1 MKVFEIDDKRFDI
14 ALELFSEG
22 KHFNFNDICFLL
34 YKENKTLEIYAISKW
49 QFQNLNEQKA
59 LEDIERGKNTCD
71 YLIANS
77 KKFAELIKTYK
88 LRFSV
93 IEDDGKCSFEVCYWS
108 NNKLVWK

>member
-1 MKVFEIDDKRFDI
+1 MNVFDIDDKRFEV

-22 KHFNFNDICFLL
+22 NRFNFNDVSFYI
-34 YKENKTLEIYAISKW
+34 NKKTKNLNVDVISKW
-49 QFQNLNEQKA
+49 QFQNLNEQRA
-59 LEDIERGKNTCD
+59 LEEIERGKNTCD

-77 KKFAELIKTYK
+77 KKFAELIKAYK